1 MKTVTTANITTL
13 IRGII
18 DDNLKTDGETSHKYD
33 SSASF
38 LLAHSYVSSST
49 IKVYKNGTLLT
60 LTTDYTYNS
69 DTNRVTIIAS
79 LTKNDDILITYSYYE
94 QYSDSEILSFICASL
109 PEFVKHRYSKY
120 FYVNDDG
127 EVVSM
132 NDINPT
138 LEEGNIIALITAIKI
153 NPNNVKIRT
162 KDFTISAEENKST
175 SEQID
180 DVFTQW
186 MRSFGNID
194 FLEEEDELYN

>member
-18 DDNLKTDGETSHKYD
+18 DDNLKTDGKTSHKYD

-60 LTTDYTYNS
+60 LTNDYTYNS
-69 DTNRVTIIAS
+69 GTNRVTVIAS

-94 QYSDSEILSFICASL
+94 HYSDSEILSFIRASL

-120 FYVNDDG
+120 FYVNDNS
-127 EVVSM
+127 EVVTM
-132 NDINPT
+132 NGTNPSVQ
-138 LEEGNIIALITAIKI
+138 EANIIALITAIKM
-153 NPNNVKIRT
+153 NPNNISIRT
-162 KDFTISAEENKST
+162 KDFTISAEENKT
-175 SEQID
+175 PSEQID
-180 DVFTQW
+180 DIFIQW
-186 MRSFGNID
+186 TRSFGNID
-194 FLEEEDELYN
+194 FLEQEDS

>member
-38 LLAHSYVSSST
+38 LLAHSYVSEAT
-49 IKVYKNGTLLT
+49 IKVYKNSTLLT

-94 QYSDSEILSFICASL
+94 QYSDSEILSFIRASL

-120 FYVNDDG
+120 FYVNDSS

-132 NDINPT
+132 NDVNPT
-138 LEEGNIIALITAIKI
+138 VEEGNIIALITAIKI
-153 NPNNVKIRT
+153 NPNNVNIRT
-162 KDFTISAEENKST
+162 KDFTISAEENKSP

-186 MRSFGNID
+186 TRSFGNID
-194 FLEEEDELYN
+194 FLEEEDELYD